1 MSGAALDLKGVTF
14 HYREGAS
21 ELAMRFDL
29 AVPASTITAI
39 IGPSGAGKS
48 TLLSLIAG
56 FDLPGAGTISIGGVD
71 VTADPP
77 ARRPVSMLFQDHNL
91 FAHLDVWTNVALGL
105 SPRLAL
111 TAEQSRQV
119 TAALQRV
126 GLAGFERRLPAQ
138 VSGGERSRVALA
150 RVLVRDRP
158 VLLLDEPFAALG
170 PALRKGMLGLLK
182 DLARETGVTMLMVT
196 HQPEDARFLA
206 DLTAFVDAG
215 QVLALR
221 PTTEL
226 FASHDI
232 PTLTE
237 YLG

>member
-1 MSGAALDLKGVTF
+1 MTGAALELSDVRF
-14 HYREGAS
+14 HYRDAAT
-21 ELAMRFDL
+21 ELAMQFDL
-29 AVPASTITAI
+29 AVPTGAI
-39 IGPSGAGKS
+39 AAVIGPSGAGKS

-56 FDLPGAGTISIGGVD
+56 FDTPQSGRILIGGAD

-91 FAHLDVWTNVALGL
+91 FSHLDVWTNVALGI

-111 TAEQSRQV
+111 TPAQTELC
-119 TAALQRV
+119 AGALRRV

-138 VSGGERSRVALA
+138 LSGGERSRVALA
-150 RVLVRDRP
+150 RALVRGRP

-170 PALRKGMLGLLK
+170 PALRQEMLGLLREC
-182 DLARETGVTMLMVT
+182 ARETGVTMLMVT
-196 HQPEDARFLA
+196 HLPEDARALA

-215 QVLALR
+215 RVIACR
-221 PTTEL
+221 PTAEL
-226 FASHDI
+226 FAATDI
-232 PTLTE
+232 PALTA